1 LSARPESGRRIGE
14 LAADLGL
21 ALSFLTI
28 VPIRIAYRGP
38 QQLAR
43 ACVWFP
49 VVGALVGGVAGAAL
63 IGAQHLFG
71 RPVATVVSVVVLVV
85 VTGALHQDGLADT
98 ADGLGV
104 RGDRERRLEVMRDSA
119 VGVFGVLALLAWAL
133 LLITALEPLS
143 DRHVVV
149 TLIVAGAAARW
160 AAVLH
165 ATVTVPAR
173 ADGLGAGFEPTRV
186 SLMIASILAIMIV
199 FASCGLTAGGLA
211 VATALVAALASVGFA
226 RIYVGGRTG
235 DTLGATVA
243 VTELCVCLALLACW
257 MA

>member
-1 LSARPESGRRIGE
+1 LIAFS
-14 LAADLGL
+14 L

-28 VPIRIAYRGP
+28 IPVRVEYRGP
-38 QQLAR
+38 QQLSR
-43 ACVWFP
+43 ASVWFP
-49 VVGALVGGVAGAAL
+49 VVGGLVGAVAGAAL

-71 RPVATVVSVVVLVV
+71 RPVATVVALVVLVV

-104 RGDRERRLEVMRDSA
+104 RGDRDRRLEVMRDSA

-133 LLITALEPLS
+133 LLVTALEPLS

-149 TLIVAGAAARW
+149 TLIAAGAAARW

-165 ATVTVPAR
+165 ASATAPAR
-173 ADGLGAGFEPTRV
+173 TDGLGAGFDPSWR
-186 SLMIASILAIMIV
+186 ILALASVLMVAIV
-199 FASCGLTAGGLA
+199 LISCGPTAGA
-211 VATALVAALASVGFA
+211 VAVVVALGAALASVAFA
-226 RIYVGGRTG
+226 RAFVGGRTG

-243 VTELCVCLALLACW
+243 VTEVCVCLALLACW
-257 MA
+257 KP

>member
-1 LSARPESGRRIGE
+1 LTARPETGGRIGE

-28 VPIRIAYRGP
+28 VPVRVAYRGP
-38 QQLAR
+38 GQLAR
-43 ACVWFP
+43 ASVWFP
-49 VVGALVGGVAGAAL
+49 LVGALVGGVAGAAL

-71 RPVATVVSVVVLVV
+71 RPVATVVALVVLVV

-98 ADGLGV
+98 ADGLGI
-104 RGDRERRLEVMRDSA
+104 RGDRERRLEVMRDSS

-133 LLITALEPLS
+133 LLVTALEPLS

-149 TLIVAGAAARW
+149 TLIAAGAAARW

-165 ATVTVPAR
+165 AAVTPPAR
-173 ADGLGAGFEPTRV
+173 ADGLGAGFEPTRPT
-186 SLMIASILAIMIV
+186 LGLASMLAVAITLV
-199 FASCGLTAGGLA
+199 ACGLTAGVLA
-211 VATALVAALASVGFA
+211 VAVTLVAALASVAFA
-226 RIYVGGRTG
+226 RTVVGGRTG

-257 MA
+257 KP